1 MSLVL
6 CRDLLVTLALGQ
18 ALSLLICAISLTSK
32 YLANDFHANTPV
44 FQSFLN
50 YILLFLVYTTT
61 LAVRQGTDG
70 HSVYVCVCAQSY
82 TIMLKLVGLG
92 QHFWPCLASFI
103 DFSITSLTSRANPR
117 GEPSQE

>member
-32 YLANDFHANTPV
+32 YLADDFHANTPV

-61 LAVRQGTDG
+61 LAVRQGTDR
-70 HSVYVCVCAQSY
+70 HSVFGVCVCVRSY

-92 QHFWPCLASFI
+92 QHFWPCLATFI
-103 DFSITSLTSRANPR
+103 DFSITSLTS
-117 GEPSQE
+117 